1 MSHPAP
7 VAFGDRLVPLGL
19 WGGEVVG
26 GGEGW
31 RGSKPKALLGDAG
44 GGEEGRGK
52 KKLKISHGN

>member
-52 KKLKISHGN
+52 KAEN